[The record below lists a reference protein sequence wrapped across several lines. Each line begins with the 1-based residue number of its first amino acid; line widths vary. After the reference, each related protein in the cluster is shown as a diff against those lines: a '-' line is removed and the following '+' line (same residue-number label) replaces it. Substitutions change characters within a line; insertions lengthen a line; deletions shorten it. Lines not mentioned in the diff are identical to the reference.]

1 MVENSI
7 GNARR
12 LLEAGADPN
21 FEFGRCKDLPRGI
34 TEMTP
39 FTWSL
44 MSHTDLPG
52 KSMAML
58 KLLRKH
64 GGATPIYD
72 DSIDSAI
79 VLLGFDLALEDNSE
93 ALISALLRSHL
104 GEGSDDD
111 LSNANWTVVSSSLL
125 SAAVFF
131 GQASFVSLGVF
142 PLCPPTACEPNTP
155 WVYLI
160 AAHMAS
166 RCESQFYRRT
176 SRRTAASWG

>member
-64 GGATPIYD
+64 GGGRATPIYD
-72 DSIDSAI
+72 DSIESAI
-79 VLLGFDLALEDNSE
+79 VLLGFDLALKDNSE
-93 ALISALLRSHL
+93 ALILALLAEEKA
-104 GEGSDDD
+104 EGSDDD
-111 LSNANWTVVSSSLL
+111 LSNANFTVFSSSLL
-125 SAAVFF
+125 SAAVYF

-142 PLCPPTACEPNTP
+142 RLCPPTRPEPAP
-155 WVYLI
+155 EPY
-160 AAHMAS
+160 S
-166 RCESQFYRRT
+166 P
-176 SRRTAASWG
+176 

>member
-1 MVENSI
+1 MMKDSI

-12 LLEAGADPN
+12 LLEAGGDPN
-21 FEFGRCKDLPRGI
+21 FEFGRYKDLPRGI

-39 FTWSL
+39 FTWAL
-44 MSHTDLPG
+44 MSHTDLPC
-52 KSMAML
+52 KSMGML

-93 ALISALLRSHL
+93 ALISALLAEEKP
-104 GEGSDDD
+104 EGSDND
-111 LSNANWTVVSSSLL
+111 LSNANFTVFSSSLL

-142 PLCPPTACEPNTP
+142 RLCPPTRPEPANPTLP
-155 WVYLI
+155 G
-160 AAHMAS
+160 S
-166 RCESQFYRRT
+166 T
-176 SRRTAASWG
+176 